1 MPIKMFSQKLKC
13 YTEDSFRDRINYA
26 VFISLID
33 TWRIM
38 EYQQIVLE
46 LTIYG
51 ADLTVAFQTG
61 EFYSQFS
68 CQEGG
73 EKKKKKCA

>member
-1 MPIKMFSQKLKC
+1 
-13 YTEDSFRDRINYA
+13 
-26 VFISLID
+26 
-33 TWRIM
+33 M
-38 EYQQIVLE
+38 EYQQTVFK

-73 EKKKKKCA
+73 EKKKNVHKSRYYSYC